1 MPIELF
7 TGQPGNGKTAL
18 MMERLVAEAKA
29 ASRPI
34 FAAGINGLSPGLATI
49 LDDPT
54 RWNEIDPTVEGTC
67 VCGIEFT
74 PDGTPIPRPPHA
86 HTLVPDGSLIFVDEA
101 WKYFGHLH
109 NATNQ
114 KTPKHVLALSEHRHR
129 GIDFVWTTQQPNQ
142 LYPFIRGLI
151 GSHSHVVRRFGTKM
165 IDVYRWG
172 ELNEEIKSSAKRDLA
187 QRTTRLLPSQIYG
200 QYKSAEVHTIK
211 ARIPLKVLALPLMA
225 LVGLGLAYWAYTLLR
240 PSAVAGVADSKGTQ
254 SASADAAPAHAG
266 SSSRKEDA
274 PRWPTAAAYAKDHL
288 PRISTMPWTAP
299 VFDDR
304 QARSDPQLVCMSSM
318 EGLDAQGVHQEAS
331 CRCLTEQGT
340 AYELSQPECRT
351 LARNGPVYNPY
362 RERSEDRREQSFDGV
377 SQPRGTESVGLAGS
391 VVQHVERPMG
401 SFPESPPFQSDSY
414 MTTAPGPNKL

>member
-29 ASRPI
+29 ANRPI
-34 FAAGINGLSPGLATI
+34 FAVGIDGLDPGLATV
-49 LDDPT
+49 LDDA
-54 RWNEIDPTVEGTC
+54 RHWNDRDSEGNY
-67 VCGIEFT
+67 I
-74 PDGTPIPRPPHA
+74 
-86 HTLVPDGSLIFVDEA
+86 VPNGSLIFVDEA
-101 WKYFGHLH
+101 WKWFGHLH
-109 NATNQ
+109 DATRQ
-114 KTPKHVLALSEHRHR
+114 QTPRHVLELAEHRHR
-129 GIDFVWTTQQPNQ
+129 GLDFVWTTQQPNQ
-142 LYPFIRGLI
+142 LYPFVRGLI
-151 GSHSHVVRRFGTKM
+151 GAHSHVVRRFGTKM
-165 IDVYRWG
+165 LDVYRWG
-172 ELNEEIKSSAKRDLA
+172 ELNEEIKSLAKRDMA
-187 QRTTRLLPSQIYG
+187 QRTTRLLPSQVFG

-240 PSAVAGVADSKGTQ
+240 PSAVADVADTKGTQ
-254 SASADAAPAHAG
+254 SAVADAAPAHAG
-266 SSSRKEDA
+266 TASRKEDA
-274 PRWPTAAAYAKDHL
+274 LRWPTAAAYAKDHL

-318 EGLDAQGVHQEAS
+318 EGLDAQGVRQEAS

-362 RERSEDRREQSFDGV
+362 RERSEDRRDQRFEASN
-377 SQPRGTESVGLAGS
+377 QPRQGESAGLAGS
-391 VVQHVERPMG
+391 VVQHVERTMG
-401 SFPESPPFQSDSY
+401 SFPESPSFPTDSY

>member
-29 ASRPI
+29 ANRPI
-34 FAAGINGLSPGLATI
+34 FAVGIDGLDPGLATV
-49 LDDPT
+49 LDDA
-54 RWNEIDPTVEGTC
+54 RSWNDK
-67 VCGIEFT
+67 
-74 PDGTPIPRPPHA
+74 DGDGNYII
-86 HTLVPDGSLIFVDEA
+86 PDGSLIFVDEA
-101 WKYFGHLH
+101 WKWFGHLH
-109 NATNQ
+109 DATRQ
-114 KTPKHVLALSEHRHR
+114 QTPRHVLELAEHRHR
-129 GIDFVWTTQQPNQ
+129 GLDFVWTTQQPNQ
-142 LYPFIRGLI
+142 LYPFVRGLI
-151 GSHSHVVRRFGTKM
+151 GAHSHVVRRFGTKM
-165 IDVYRWG
+165 LDVYRWG
-172 ELNEEIKSSAKRDLA
+172 ELNEEIKSLAKRDMA
-187 QRTTRLLPSQIYG
+187 QRTTRLLPSQVFG

-211 ARIPLKVLALPLMA
+211 ARIPLRVLLLPALIVIGA
-225 LVGLGLAYWAYTLLR
+225 VFAYLAYRSLVS
-240 PSAVAGVADSKGTQ
+240 PAVTGGAGKEGTQ
-254 SASADAAPAHAG
+254 SALADAAPSPPG
-266 SSSRKEDA
+266 GGSRKEDA

-318 EGLDAQGVHQEAS
+318 EGLDAQGVRQEAS

-362 RERSEDRREQSFDGV
+362 RERSEDRRDQRFDAA
-377 SQPRGTESVGLAGS
+377 SQPRPAESVGLTGS
-391 VVQHVERPMG
+391 VVQHVERTMG
-401 SFPESPPFQSDSY
+401 SFPESAPFPTESY

>member
-1 MPIELF
+1 
-7 TGQPGNGKTAL
+7 
-18 MMERLVAEAKA
+18 
-29 ASRPI
+29 
-34 FAAGINGLSPGLATI
+34 
-49 LDDPT
+49 
-54 RWNEIDPTVEGTC
+54 
-67 VCGIEFT
+67 
-74 PDGTPIPRPPHA
+74 
-86 HTLVPDGSLIFVDEA
+86 
-101 WKYFGHLH
+101 
-109 NATNQ
+109 
-114 KTPKHVLALSEHRHR
+114 
-129 GIDFVWTTQQPNQ
+129 
-142 LYPFIRGLI
+142 
-151 GSHSHVVRRFGTKM
+151 HVVRRFGTKM

-172 ELNEEIKSSAKRDLA
+172 ELNEEIKSSAKRELA

-211 ARIPLKVLALPLMA
+211 ARIPLKVMLLPV
-225 LVGLGLAYWAYTLLR
+225 LVVVVAVAAYLAYTSLTSSGLT
-240 PSAVAGVADSKGTQ
+240 GSKGKEGTQ
-254 SASADAAPAHAG
+254 SALADAAPSPSRPAG
-266 SSSRKEDA
+266 AREDA

-318 EGLDAQGVHQEAS
+318 EGLDAQGVRQEAS

-362 RERSEDRREQSFDGV
+362 RERSEDRREQRFDGT
-377 SQPRGTESVGLAGS
+377 SQPRGTEPVGLAGS

>member
-34 FAAGINGLSPGLATI
+34 FAAGIDGLDPGLATV
-49 LDDPT
+49 LDDP
-54 RWNEIDPTVEGTC
+54 RHWNNKDA
-67 VCGIEFT
+67 
-74 PDGTPIPRPPHA
+74 DGNYI
-86 HTLVPDGSLIFVDEA
+86 VPDGSLIFIDEA
-101 WKYFGHLH
+101 WKWFGHLH
-109 NATNQ
+109 DATRQ
-114 KTPKHVLALSEHRHR
+114 QTPRHVLELAEHRHR
-129 GIDFVWTTQQPNQ
+129 GLDFVWTTQQPNQ
-142 LYPFIRGLI
+142 LYPFVRGLI
-151 GSHSHVVRRFGTKM
+151 GSHAHVVRRFGTKM

-172 ELNEEIKSSAKRDLA
+172 ELNEEIKSLAKRDMA
-187 QRTTRLLPSQIYG
+187 QRTTRLLPAQVFG

-211 ARIPLKVLALPLMA
+211 ARIPFKVMLLPVLVVVA
-225 LVGLGLAYWAYTLLR
+225 LVFAYLAYRSLT
-240 PSAVAGVADSKGTQ
+240 SSGVTGGEGKEGTQ
-254 SASADAAPAHAG
+254 SASADAAPSPFRPAG
-266 SSSRKEDA
+266 AKEEA

-318 EGLDAQGVHQEAS
+318 EGLDAQGVRQEAS

-362 RERSEDRREQSFDGV
+362 RERSEDRRDQRFEAAN
-377 SQPRGTESVGLAGS
+377 QPRQGESTGLAGS

-401 SFPESPPFQSDSY
+401 SFPESPSFPTDSY

>member
-34 FAAGINGLSPGLATI
+34 FAAGIDGLDPGLATV
-49 LDDPT
+49 LDDP
-54 RWNEIDPTVEGTC
+54 RHWNNKDA
-67 VCGIEFT
+67 
-74 PDGTPIPRPPHA
+74 DGNYI
-86 HTLVPDGSLIFVDEA
+86 VPDGSLIFIDEA
-101 WKYFGHLH
+101 WKWFGHLH
-109 NATNQ
+109 DATRQ
-114 KTPKHVLALSEHRHR
+114 QTPRHVLELAEHRHR
-129 GIDFVWTTQQPNQ
+129 GLDFVWTTQQPNQ
-142 LYPFIRGLI
+142 LYPFVRGLI
-151 GSHSHVVRRFGTKM
+151 GSHAHVVRRFGTKM

-172 ELNEEIKSSAKRDLA
+172 ELNEEIKSLAKRDMA
-187 QRTTRLLPSQIYG
+187 QRTTRLLPSQVFG

-211 ARIPLKVLALPLMA
+211 ARIPFKVMLLPVLVVVA
-225 LVGLGLAYWAYTLLR
+225 LVFAYLAYRSLT
-240 PSAVAGVADSKGTQ
+240 SSGVTGGQGKEGTQ
-254 SASADAAPAHAG
+254 SASADAAPSPFRPAG
-266 SSSRKEDA
+266 AKEEA

-318 EGLDAQGVHQEAS
+318 EGLDAQGVRQEAS

-362 RERSEDRREQSFDGV
+362 RERSEDRRDQRFEAAN
-377 SQPRGTESVGLAGS
+377 QPRKGESAGLAGS
-391 VVQHVERPMG
+391 VVQHVERSMG
-401 SFPESPPFQSDSY
+401 SFPESPSFPTDSY

>member
-29 ASRPI
+29 ANRPI
-34 FAAGINGLSPGLATI
+34 FAIGIDGLDPGLATV
-49 LDDPT
+49 LDDA
-54 RWNEIDPTVEGTC
+54 RHWNDKDAEGNY
-67 VCGIEFT
+67 I
-74 PDGTPIPRPPHA
+74 
-86 HTLVPDGSLIFVDEA
+86 VPNGSLIFVDEA
-101 WKYFGHLH
+101 WKWFGHLH
-109 NATNQ
+109 DATRQ
-114 KTPKHVLALSEHRHR
+114 QTPRHVLELAEHRHR
-129 GIDFVWTTQQPNQ
+129 GLDFVWTTQQPNQ
-142 LYPFIRGLI
+142 LYPFVRGLI
-151 GSHSHVVRRFGTKM
+151 GAHSHVVRRFGTKM
-165 IDVYRWG
+165 LDVYRWG
-172 ELNEEIKSSAKRDLA
+172 ELNEEIKSLAKRDMA
-187 QRTTRLLPSQIYG
+187 QRTTRLLPSQVFG

-240 PSAVAGVADSKGTQ
+240 PSAVTGVADTKGTQ
-254 SASADAAPAHAG
+254 SALADAAPAHAG
-266 SSSRKEDA
+266 TGSRKEDG
-274 PRWPTAAAYAKDHL
+274 PRWPSAAAYAKDHL

-304 QARSDPQLVCMSSM
+304 QARSDPQLVCMSSL
-318 EGLDAQGVHQEAS
+318 EGLDAQGVRQEAS

-362 RERSEDRREQSFDGV
+362 RERSEDRRDQRFDAA
-377 SQPRGTESVGLAGS
+377 SQPRPAESVALTGS
-391 VVQHVERPMG
+391 VVQHVERTMG
-401 SFPESPPFQSDSY
+401 SFPESPPFPTDSY

>member
-34 FAAGINGLSPGLATI
+34 FAAGINGLSPGLATV

-54 RWNEIDPTVEGTC
+54 RWNEIDPTVEGSC

-74 PDGTPIPRPPHA
+74 LDGTPIPRPPHA

-151 GSHSHVVRRFGTKM
+151 GSHAHVVRRFGTKM

-211 ARIPLKVLALPLMA
+211 ARIPLKVMLLPV
-225 LVGLGLAYWAYTLLR
+225 LVVVVAVAAYLAYTSLTSPGLT
-240 PSAVAGVADSKGTQ
+240 GSKGKEGTQ
-254 SASADAAPAHAG
+254 SALADAAPSPSRRAG
-266 SSSRKEDA
+266 AGEDA

-304 QARSDPQLVCMSSM
+304 QARSDPQLICMSSM
-318 EGLDAQGVHQEAS
+318 EGLDAQGVRQEAS

-362 RERSEDRREQSFDGV
+362 RERSEDRRDQHFEAAGE
-377 SQPRGTESVGLAGS
+377 PRPTGSVALTGS
-391 VVQHVERPMG
+391 VVQHVERTMG

>member
-18 MMERLVAEAKA
+18 MMERLIGEAKA
-29 ASRPI
+29 ATRPI
-34 FAAGINGLSPGLATI
+34 FAIGIDGLDPGLATV
-49 LDDPT
+49 LDDA
-54 RWNEIDPTVEGTC
+54 RSWNDKDAEGNY
-67 VCGIEFT
+67 I
-74 PDGTPIPRPPHA
+74 I
-86 HTLVPDGSLIFVDEA
+86 PDGSLIFVDEA
-101 WKYFGHLH
+101 WKWFGHLH
-109 NATNQ
+109 DATRQ
-114 KTPKHVLALSEHRHR
+114 QTPRHVLELAEHRHR
-129 GIDFVWTTQQPNQ
+129 GLDFVWTTQQPNQ
-142 LYPFIRGLI
+142 LYPFVRGLI
-151 GSHSHVVRRFGTKM
+151 GAHSHVVRRFGTKM
-165 IDVYRWG
+165 LDVYRWG
-172 ELNEEIKSSAKRDLA
+172 ELNEEIKSLAKRDLA
-187 QRTTRLLPSQIYG
+187 QRTTRLLPSQVFG

-211 ARIPLKVLALPLMA
+211 ARIPLRVLLLPALIV
-225 LVGLGLAYWAYTLLR
+225 VGGVFAYLAYRSLVSPALTD
-240 PSAVAGVADSKGTQ
+240 GVGKEGTQ
-254 SASADAAPAHAG
+254 SALADAAPSPPG
-266 SSSRKEDA
+266 GGSRKEGA

-318 EGLDAQGVHQEAS
+318 EGLDAHGVRQEAS

-362 RERSEDRREQSFDGV
+362 RERSEDRRDQRVEAAN
-377 SQPRGTESVGLAGS
+377 QPRQGESVGLAGS

-401 SFPESPPFQSDSY
+401 SFPESPSFPTDSY

>member
-29 ASRPI
+29 ANRPI
-34 FAAGINGLSPGLATI
+34 FAVGIDGLDPGLATV
-49 LDDPT
+49 LDDA
-54 RWNEIDPTVEGTC
+54 RHWNDKDAEGNY
-67 VCGIEFT
+67 I
-74 PDGTPIPRPPHA
+74 
-86 HTLVPDGSLIFVDEA
+86 VPNGSLIFVDEA
-101 WKYFGHLH
+101 WKWFGHLH
-109 NATNQ
+109 DATRQ
-114 KTPKHVLALSEHRHR
+114 QTPRHVLELAEHRHR
-129 GIDFVWTTQQPNQ
+129 GLDFVWTTQQPNQ
-142 LYPFIRGLI
+142 LYPFVRGLI
-151 GSHSHVVRRFGTKM
+151 GAHSHVVRRFGTKM
-165 IDVYRWG
+165 LDVYRWG
-172 ELNEEIKSSAKRDLA
+172 ELNEEIKSLAKRDMA
-187 QRTTRLLPSQIYG
+187 QRTTRLLPSQVFG

-240 PSAVAGVADSKGTQ
+240 PSAVADVADTKGTQ
-254 SASADAAPAHAG
+254 SALADAAPAHAG
-266 SSSRKEDA
+266 TASRKEDA

-318 EGLDAQGVHQEAS
+318 EGLDAQGVRQEAS

-362 RERSEDRREQSFDGV
+362 RERSEDRRDQRFEAAN
-377 SQPRGTESVGLAGS
+377 QPRQGESVGLAGS

-401 SFPESPPFQSDSY
+401 SFPESPSFPTDSY

>member
-29 ASRPI
+29 ASRPL

-54 RWNEIDPTVEGTC
+54 RWNEIDPTIEGTC

-151 GSHSHVVRRFGTKM
+151 GSHAHVVRRFGTKM

-172 ELNEEIKSSAKRDLA
+172 ELNEEIKSSAKRELA

-211 ARIPLKVLALPLMA
+211 ARIPLKVMLLPV
-225 LVGLGLAYWAYTLLR
+225 LVVVVAVAAYLAYTSLTSSGLT
-240 PSAVAGVADSKGTQ
+240 GSKGKEGTQ
-254 SASADAAPAHAG
+254 SALADAAPSPSRPAG
-266 SSSRKEDA
+266 AREDA

-318 EGLDAQGVHQEAS
+318 EGLDAQGVRQEAS

-362 RERSEDRREQSFDGV
+362 RERSEDRREQRFDGT
-377 SQPRGTESVGLAGS
+377 SQPRGTEPVGLAGS

>member
-29 ASRPI
+29 ANRPI
-34 FAAGINGLSPGLATI
+34 FAVGIDGLDPGLATV
-49 LDDPT
+49 LDDA
-54 RWNEIDPTVEGTC
+54 RSWNDK
-67 VCGIEFT
+67 
-74 PDGTPIPRPPHA
+74 DGDGNYII
-86 HTLVPDGSLIFVDEA
+86 PDGSLIFVDEA
-101 WKYFGHLH
+101 WKWFGHLH
-109 NATNQ
+109 DATRQ
-114 KTPKHVLALSEHRHR
+114 QTPRHVLELAEHRHR
-129 GIDFVWTTQQPNQ
+129 GLDFVWTTQQPNQ
-142 LYPFIRGLI
+142 LYPFVRGLI
-151 GSHSHVVRRFGTKM
+151 GAHSHVVRRFGTKM
-165 IDVYRWG
+165 LDVYRWG
-172 ELNEEIKSSAKRDLA
+172 ELNEEIKSLAKRDMA
-187 QRTTRLLPSQIYG
+187 QRTTRLLPSQVFG

-211 ARIPLKVLALPLMA
+211 ARIPLRVLLLPALIVIGA
-225 LVGLGLAYWAYTLLR
+225 VFAYLAYRSLVS
-240 PSAVAGVADSKGTQ
+240 PAVTGGAGKEGTQ
-254 SASADAAPAHAG
+254 SALADAAPSPPG
-266 SSSRKEDA
+266 GGSRKEDA

-318 EGLDAQGVHQEAS
+318 EGLDAQGVRQEAS

-362 RERSEDRREQSFDGV
+362 RERSEDRRDQRFDAA
-377 SQPRGTESVGLAGS
+377 SQPRPAESVGLAGS
-391 VVQHVERPMG
+391 VVQHVERTMG
-401 SFPESPPFQSDSY
+401 SFPESAPFPTESY

>member
-29 ASRPI
+29 ANRPI
-34 FAAGINGLSPGLATI
+34 FAVGIDGLDPGLATV
-49 LDDPT
+49 LDDA
-54 RWNEIDPTVEGTC
+54 RHWNDKDAEGNY
-67 VCGIEFT
+67 I
-74 PDGTPIPRPPHA
+74 
-86 HTLVPDGSLIFVDEA
+86 VPNGSLIFVDEA
-101 WKYFGHLH
+101 WKWFGHLH
-109 NATNQ
+109 DATRQ
-114 KTPKHVLALSEHRHR
+114 QTPRHVLELAEHRHR
-129 GIDFVWTTQQPNQ
+129 GLDFVWTTQQPNQ
-142 LYPFIRGLI
+142 LYPFVRGLI
-151 GSHSHVVRRFGTKM
+151 GAHSHVVRRFGTKM
-165 IDVYRWG
+165 LDVYRWG
-172 ELNEEIKSSAKRDLA
+172 ELNEEIKSLAKRDMA
-187 QRTTRLLPSQIYG
+187 QRTTRLLPSQVFG

-240 PSAVAGVADSKGTQ
+240 PSAVADVADTKGTQ

-266 SSSRKEDA
+266 TGTRKDGA
-274 PRWPTAAAYAKDHL
+274 PRWPSVAAYVEDHM
-288 PRISTMPWTAP
+288 PRIGTMPWTAP
-299 VFDDR
+299 IFDDR

-318 EGLDAQGVHQEAS
+318 EGLDAQGVRQEAS

-362 RERSEDRREQSFDGV
+362 RERSEDRRDQRLDAAA
-377 SQPRGTESVGLAGS
+377 QLRPTEPAAVTGS
-391 VVQHVERPMG
+391 VVQHVERTMG
-401 SFPESPPFQSDSY
+401 SFPESPPFPTDSY

>member
-29 ASRPI
+29 ANRPI
-34 FAAGINGLSPGLATI
+34 FAVGIDGLEPGLATV
-49 LDDPT
+49 LDDA
-54 RWNEIDPTVEGTC
+54 RHWNDKDA
-67 VCGIEFT
+67 
-74 PDGTPIPRPPHA
+74 DGKYI
-86 HTLVPDGSLIFVDEA
+86 VPDGSLIFVDEA
-101 WKYFGHLH
+101 WKWFGHLH
-109 NATNQ
+109 DATRQ
-114 KTPKHVLALSEHRHR
+114 QTPRHVLELAEHRHR
-129 GIDFVWTTQQPNQ
+129 GLDFVWTTQQPNQ
-142 LYPFIRGLI
+142 LYPFVRGLI
-151 GSHSHVVRRFGTKM
+151 GAHSHVVRRFGTKM
-165 IDVYRWG
+165 LDVYRWG
-172 ELNEEIKSSAKRDLA
+172 ELNEEIKSLAKRDMA
-187 QRTTRLLPSQIYG
+187 QRTTRLLPSQVFG

-211 ARIPLKVLALPLMA
+211 ARIPLRLLLLPA
-225 LVGLGLAYWAYTLLR
+225 VVVVAVVCAYTAYRSIASPGASDLVG
-240 PSAVAGVADSKGTQ
+240 KEGTQ
-254 SASADAAPAHAG
+254 SASADAAPSPPVG
-266 SSSRKEDA
+266 GSRKEGA

-318 EGLDAQGVHQEAS
+318 EGLDAQGVRQEAS

-362 RERSEDRREQSFDGV
+362 RERSEDRRDQRFEAA
-377 SQPRGTESVGLAGS
+377 SQPRPAESAGLAGS
-391 VVQHVERPMG
+391 VVQHVERTMG
-401 SFPESPPFQSDSY
+401 SFPESPAFPTDSY